1 MIYLPKKNQTWSP
14 RSRPHLAL
22 RQLRHCGSVR
32 HAAAMTVLDIL
43 ENEKMETCWFSK
55 ILDMEGFLIWKG
67 YPGYPKLI
75 IHLMFGCSMKKTSNF
90 KKPRYGKIVEPL
102 HISSNDIDVS
112 KCSESK
118 IFLRRV
124 TWLNVTNWAFKSDSE
139 KWKFGPFQNFSTG
152 IQLPWNFPWNIM
164 EL

>member
-1 MIYLPKKNQTWSP
+1 MIYLPKKIRRDPQEVARTSLCASCATAAPFAMLRPWP
-14 RSRPHLAL
+14 FWTFWKTKKWRHVGFQRSGH
-22 RQLRHCGSVR
+22 G
-32 HAAAMTVLDIL
+32 
-43 ENEKMETCWFSK
+43 
-55 ILDMEGFLIWKG
+55 GFLIWKG